1 IVSTPGDFGAN
12 GGEPSHPEL
21 LDWLAGELVGSGWS
35 VKALHRVILNSNTY
49 RQASTPNATGLQRDA
64 DARLLWRF
72 PPRRLEAEV
81 IRDCI
86 LQLSGSLDLKMG
98 GPGFSTFEP
107 NTNYVRV
114 YTPKESL
121 GPSEWRRMIYMH
133 KVRMERAPLFG
144 SFDLPDAGQVCSKR
158 GSSTTAIQA
167 LNLFNGAFVMD
178 QSERMAALLERD
190 GGDPVRRAYRGAY
203 GRSPDEAE
211 ARAASAFIEDQGLLA
226 FCRALLNSN
235 ELVFLP

>member
-1 IVSTPGDFGAN
+1 
-12 GGEPSHPEL
+12 
-21 LDWLAGELVGSGWS
+21 LDWLARELISSEWS
-35 VKALHRVILNSNTY
+35 VKALHREILNSNTY
-49 RQASTPNATGLQRDA
+49 RQASTPSATGLARDA

-107 NTNYVRV
+107 NDNYVRNYV
-114 YTPKESL
+114 PKESL
-121 GPSEWRRMIYMH
+121 GPAEWRRMVYMH

-144 SFDLPDAGQVCSKR
+144 SFDLPDAGQVCPKR

-178 QSERMAALLERD
+178 QAQRMAALLERA
-190 GGDPVRRAYRGAY
+190 GGDPVEGAYKSAY
-203 GRSPDEAE
+203 GRSPNEEE
-211 ARAASAFIEDQGLLA
+211 ARAASDFIAQQNLLA
-226 FCRALLNSN
+226 FCRAILNSN